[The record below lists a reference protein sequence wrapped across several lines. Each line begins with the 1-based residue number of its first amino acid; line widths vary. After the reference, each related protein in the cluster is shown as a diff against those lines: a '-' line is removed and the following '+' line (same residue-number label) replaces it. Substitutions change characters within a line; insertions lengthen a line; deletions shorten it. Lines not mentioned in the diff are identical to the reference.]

1 MGRTVEDSAQL
12 QTRPN
17 AYEIFRRQ
25 NGLFD
30 VFHNGEIK
38 HSSVPERWLED
49 ELAKHGICGGEYR
62 EVIRQLSESGK
73 AKLTF

>member
-1 MGRTVEDSAQL
+1 MGRTVKDSAGL

-17 AYEIFRRQ
+17 AYEIVRRRD
-25 NGLFD
+25 GSFD
-30 VFHNGEIK
+30 VLHNGEIK

-49 ELAKHGICGGEYR
+49 ELAKHGICGSEYR
-62 EVIRQLSESGK
+62 EAVRQLSESGK